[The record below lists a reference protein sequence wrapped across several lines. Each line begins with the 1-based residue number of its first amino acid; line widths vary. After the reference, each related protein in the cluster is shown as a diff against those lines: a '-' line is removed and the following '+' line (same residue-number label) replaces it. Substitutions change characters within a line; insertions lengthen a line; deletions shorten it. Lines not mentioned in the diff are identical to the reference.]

1 MNDRMAM
8 DAYNSL
14 KNNPSSVRIREA
26 LNEYVISRGAR
37 DCSLLITARVV
48 PKGTAACLP
57 SCFTVEWIS
66 F

>member
-37 DCSLLITARVV
+37 DCSLLITAR
-48 PKGTAACLP
+48 KGTAACLP